1 MFRAALFII
10 AEIWKELKCPSTDK
24 WINKLCYS
32 YNSEYYSVS
41 KKKGNFVACYIINEA
56 GRILC

>member
-10 AEIWKELKCPSTDK
+10 AEMWKQFKCPSTDT

-32 YNSEYYSVS
+32 HNSEYYSVS
-41 KKKGNFVACYIINEA
+41 KKNGNSVACYNINEA
-56 GRILC
+56 GRI